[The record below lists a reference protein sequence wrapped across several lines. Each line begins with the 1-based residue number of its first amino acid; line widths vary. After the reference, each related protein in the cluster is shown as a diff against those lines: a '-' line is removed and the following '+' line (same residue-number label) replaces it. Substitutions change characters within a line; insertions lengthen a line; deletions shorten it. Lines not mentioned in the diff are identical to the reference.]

1 MSELTHEDVQRILA
15 IIDSIGDRTVSLEYG
30 DIKLH
35 MTRSG
40 DTSHPPPSIARTL
53 DVPNAAD
60 ASASSGGVTV
70 AAGASTGTTSPVP
83 QRVPLAGARTVAVA
97 SGSAAPPAAP
107 QTKQAPVQ
115 PAPKPDVPEGMVAVT
130 APTSGT
136 FYRAGSPTA
145 KPFVEVGDHVEA
157 NDTVAVFDVMKLFMS
172 LRAGVRG
179 TVTAILLD
187 NQAVAEQGQPLV
199 LIKPD

>member
-1 MSELTHEDVQRILA
+1 MSELTHEDVRRILA
-15 IIDSIGDRTVSLEYG
+15 IIDSIGDRTVSFEYG

-40 DTSHPPPSIARTL
+40 AAAVAWTPASREA
-53 DVPNAAD
+53 VPAQDSAAAATPTV
-60 ASASSGGVTV
+60 ASV
-70 AAGASTGTTSPVP
+70 AAGASGTFDVP
-83 QRVPLAGARTVAVA
+83 TME
-97 SGSAAPPAAP
+97 
-107 QTKQAPVQ
+107 
-115 PAPKPDVPEGMVAVT
+115 VPEGMVAVT

-145 KPFVEVGDHVEA
+145 RPFVEIGDHVDA

-172 LRAGVRG
+172 LRAGVNG
-179 TVTAILLD
+179 TVTAILVE

>member
-15 IIDSIGDRTVSLEYG
+15 IIDSIGDRTVSFEYG

-40 DTSHPPPSIARTL
+40 EATTDHAAVPDAPSAGT
-53 DVPNAAD
+53 AASV
-60 ASASSGGVTV
+60 APANTV
-70 AAGASTGTTSPVP
+70 AARSRIEPEAAAAAAA
-83 QRVPLAGARTVAVA
+83 Q
-97 SGSAAPPAAP
+97 AAPIEI
-107 QTKQAPVQ
+107 
-115 PAPKPDVPEGMVAVT
+115 PDGMVAVT

-136 FYRAGSPTA
+136 FYRAASPTA
-145 KPFVEVGDHVEA
+145 PPFVEVGDRVDA
-157 NDTVAVFDVMKLFMS
+157 NDTVGVFDVMKLFMS

-179 TVTAILLD
+179 TVAAILVD
-187 NQAVAEQGQPLV
+187 NQSVADQGQPLV